1 MQAQH
6 NRAIIRQLQQLHID
20 VRHVRRYFSM
30 FAGVA
35 VLALLLVVGIY
46 AAPLTLVHDVGTR
59 PETMSGLYPAEHNKQ
74 FNYAYTNGDTSLQMP
89 QLGHG
94 EFIITLHMSGPGESA
109 ALPTQLVVNGAH
121 VDLGSVEQLRTYRV
135 LTPSDARGAVTVRL
149 RSQTI
154 TIGDD
159 PRQLGVLLDRIE
171 ARSLGATW
179 PNGWLLL
186 SVLVLLGL
194 VTATTSRGAVSFRQ
208 QFGMLLSVTL
218 ALALFCWVGRGN
230 LDMLT
235 WWSAL
240 LLCAFLAIF
249 LQLSKAGT
257 RAFARPITAII
268 ALFLTWRAALWV
280 FAALGLRYHMLFNP
294 VIELVQHN
302 DYDTS
307 GIWVQQV
314 LANSWVRW
322 DSTLYLS
329 IADSGYSFYGERWPN
344 MAFFP
349 LYPLFIRAAVLL
361 TGMGSVIAAVLVAQ
375 VAFLAALLIL
385 YRLLA
390 ADFGDTI
397 AFRSLLLLM
406 VCPSSFF
413 FGAAYS
419 ESVALLMLVAAVW
432 ALRYQRWWLA
442 GVAGFLLALARLPG
456 VVIAPMLVLAYVQ
469 ACNWNW
475 RAIRWPIAA
484 SLLPPL
490 GLGLF
495 MLFQWWQFGT
505 PFAFMIAQRSWHNS
519 LSPPWVLPQAL
530 YDNIFVYGYWP
541 MAVFQS
547 IFWIAFIA
555 LAIGALRRMPLLYSM
570 TLLLVLLPPYLSS
583 WPWSVSRHVLLGFPA
598 FVVLAWWTERLW
610 VRQMLIVGMF
620 VLLGIVTML
629 YINGFLVA

>member
-1 MQAQH
+1 MQAQQ
-6 NRAIIRQLQQLHID
+6 NRAIIRQLQQFQTD
-20 VRHVRRYFSM
+20 VHYVRRFM
-30 FAGVA
+30 VLFAAVA
-35 VLALLLVVGIY
+35 VFVTLLVTGVY

-59 PETMSGLYPAEHNKQ
+59 METMSGLYRAERNKQ
-74 FNYAYTNGDTSLQMP
+74 FSYAYTNGDATLQMP

-94 EFIITLHMSGPGESA
+94 QFVITLHMSGPGESV
-109 ALPTQLVVNGAH
+109 ALPTQLTVNGAQA
-121 VDLGSVEQLRTYRV
+121 DLGPVKQLRTYRV
-135 LTPSDARGAVTVRL
+135 LTPSDGSGAVTVRL
-149 RSQTI
+149 RSQTT
-154 TIGDD
+154 TIGGDE
-159 PRQLGVLLDRIE
+159 RKLGVLLDRIE

-179 PNGWLLL
+179 PNAMLLL

-194 VTATTSRGAVSFRQ
+194 ATAVTSRLLWSFRQ
-208 QFGMLLSVTL
+208 QVGVVLIMSMVL
-218 ALALFCWVGRGN
+218 ALLCWVGRGN

-235 WWSAL
+235 WWSML

-257 RAFARPITAII
+257 QAVAHPITAVVV
-268 ALFLTWRAALWV
+268 LFLTWRAALWV
-280 FAALGLRYHMLFNP
+280 FAALGLRYSMLFNP
-294 VIELVQHN
+294 VIDLVQHN
-302 DYDTS
+302 EYDTS
-307 GIWVQQV
+307 GSRVQQV

-329 IADSGYSFYGERWPN
+329 IADHGYSFAGERWPN

-349 LYPLFIRAAVLL
+349 LYPLLARATALL
-361 TGMGSVIAAVLVAQ
+361 TGMGNLLALVLVAQ

-390 ADFGDTI
+390 ADFGSTV
-397 AFRSLLLLM
+397 AFRSLLLLII
-406 VCPSSFF
+406 CPSSFF

-419 ESVALLMLVAAVW
+419 ESVALLMLVTAVW
-432 ALRYQRWWLA
+432 ALRHQRWWLA
-442 GVAGFLLALARLPG
+442 GVAGFFLALARLPG

-484 SLLPPL
+484 ALLPPL

-541 MAVFQS
+541 MAVFQG
-547 IFWIAFIA
+547 IFWIAFLA
-555 LAIGALRRMPLLYSM
+555 LTAGALRRMPLLYSI
-570 TLLLVLLPPYLSS
+570 TLVLMLLPPYLSS

-598 FVVLAWWTERLW
+598 FVMLACWTERLW

-620 VLLGIVTML
+620 ALLGIVTML
-629 YINGFLVA
+629 FINGFLVA